1 MEAVE
6 LESAA
11 GVAADDDGGTAPKL
25 NGDGAP
31 GCAVKEN
38 PELLEFAVDRAKQ
51 NPSTLKLNIIN
62 SLRSRV
68 KYSGL
73 LIVTPRLQKWS
84 KKVFY
89 PLNFYIIFKLL
100 PLSRQCLK

>member
-38 PELLEFAVDRAKQ
+38 PELPEFAVDRAKQ

-73 LIVTPRLQKWS
+73 LIVSP

>member
-25 NGDGAP
+25 NGDSAP

-38 PELLEFAVDRAKQ
+38 PELPEFAVTEQ
-51 NPSTLKLNIIN
+51 
-62 SLRSRV
+62 
-68 KYSGL
+68 
-73 LIVTPRLQKWS
+73 S
-84 KKVFY
+84 K
-89 PLNFYIIFKLL
+89 IH
-100 PLSRQCLK
+100 QH

>member
-38 PELLEFAVDRAKQ
+38 PELPEFAVDRAKQ

-73 LIVTPRLQKWS
+73 LIVSPRLYKNGE
-84 KKVFY
+84 KKFFT
-89 PLNFYIIFKLL
+89 L
-100 PLSRQCLK
+100 